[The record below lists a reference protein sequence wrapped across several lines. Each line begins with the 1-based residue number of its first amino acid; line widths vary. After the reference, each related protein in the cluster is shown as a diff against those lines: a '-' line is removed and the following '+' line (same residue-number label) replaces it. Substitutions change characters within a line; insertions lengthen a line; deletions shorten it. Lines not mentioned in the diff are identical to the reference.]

1 MHRKPNPVAY
11 FQDRPER
18 IEALIDELGRSQT
31 DSDHLR
37 RLVANMRR
45 RAPDMVDAVADASGI
60 RLAALGIDGDES
72 SGAQ

>member
-1 MHRKPNPVAY
+1 MPHQPNPIAY

-45 RAPDMVDAVADASGI
+45 RNPDLVDAVADASGV
-60 RLAALGIDGDES
+60 RLAALGIGDSEWS
-72 SGAQ
+72 DAQ